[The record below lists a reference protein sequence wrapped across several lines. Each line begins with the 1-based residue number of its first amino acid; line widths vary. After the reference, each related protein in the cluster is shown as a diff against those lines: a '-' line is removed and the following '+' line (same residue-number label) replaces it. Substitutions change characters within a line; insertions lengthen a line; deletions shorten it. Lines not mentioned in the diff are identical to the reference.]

1 MPNRRYVKHLLQFY
15 PQVLTKLFAICWLA
29 VFQND
34 SGLNHLSEHTFE
46 HSVSLRA
53 REASK
58 LPLRASLEPHMP
70 WLRHSRGATRPPE
83 YMWSHIVDFFACAAH
98 HGWSDTDTSI
108 HSPDELRLL
117 GEATMEHVLWRFS
130 QLFAVDPALR
140 LGLTGMLARITSALL
155 PAAHAAATPHVTL
168 LSGHDVTTFPLL
180 VFLHS
185 CSGLDPPSVWPGYA
199 SFVVLHTQDDDL
211 VWSFQNPF
219 PFPGNVP
226 HPSKSVKPWV
236 ETAHRV
242 PIKYFSSSVAD
253 LLAVPVA
260 PVE

>member
-1 MPNRRYVKHLLQFY
+1 MF
-15 PQVLTKLFAICWLA
+15 T

-34 SGLNHLSEHTFE
+34 SGLNHLSDHTFE

-58 LPLRASLEPHMP
+58 MPLRASLEPHMP

-98 HGWSDTDTSI
+98 HGWSDMDTSI
-108 HSPDELRLL
+108 RSPDELKLL

-140 LGLTGMLARITSALL
+140 LGLTGMLTHITSALL
-155 PAAHAAATPHVTL
+155 PAPHDAATPHVTL

-180 VFLHS
+180 VFLHA
-185 CSGLDPPSVWPGYA
+185 CSGLPPPSVWPGYA
-199 SFVVLHTQDDDL
+199 SFVVLHLHDQDL
-211 VWSFQNPF
+211 VWSFQNPY
-219 PFPGNVP
+219 PFPGNAP
-226 HPSKSVKPWV
+226 HASKSIGAWS
-236 ETAHRV
+236 ETTHHV
-242 PIKYFSSSVAD
+242 PIEYFNSCSAS
-253 LLAVPVA
+253 LLAIPA
-260 PVE
+260 ATSEES